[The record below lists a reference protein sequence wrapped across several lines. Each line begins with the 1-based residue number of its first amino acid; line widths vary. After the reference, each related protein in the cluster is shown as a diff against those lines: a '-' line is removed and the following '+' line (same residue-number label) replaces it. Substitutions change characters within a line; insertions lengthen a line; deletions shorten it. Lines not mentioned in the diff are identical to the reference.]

1 MHRIV
6 TLLACTTALTPT
18 RVRTRDAALTQTR
31 VRTRVMS
38 DGEILRRSAEVGP
51 LVRAFS
57 VGQRGRGSGVS
68 TLNVAEASALKAAT
82 DELIAKRQKCDGSVI
97 VAQKNRQLVGFA
109 LVNDDVLETVAVAVD
124 ERGRGVGAQLVDAA
138 GALASGA
145 GNGELLVEVEPQNGR
160 GRNFFEGLGFAL
172 VNDDILETVAVAVDE
187 RGRGVGAQLV
197 DAAGALASSGGND
210 ELLVEVEPQNG
221 RGRNFFEGLGF
232 ASTGERRGTLAVLA
246 KPLPWRPPALVVSFV
261 IGLPVV
267 VALAGMAASGDAF
280 DVEGVVAA
288 ASALVAQLDVE
299 GALGALA
306 DRLPSI

>member
-6 TLLACTTALTPT
+6 ALLACTSALTPT
-18 RVRTRDAALTQTR
+18 PGRTRDAALTQTR
-31 VRTRVMS
+31 VRTRIMS

-138 GALASGA
+138 GALAS
-145 GNGELLVEVEPQNGR
+145 
-160 GRNFFEGLGFAL
+160 
-172 VNDDILETVAVAVDE
+172 
-187 RGRGVGAQLV
+187 
-197 DAAGALASSGGND
+197 SGGND

-232 ASTGERRGTLAVLA
+232 ASTGERRGTLAVLS
-246 KPLPWRPPALVVSFV
+246 KPLPWRPPSLLVSVV
-261 IGLPVV
+261 VGLPVV

-280 DVEGVVAA
+280 DFEGALAA

-299 GALGALA
+299 GALAALA

>member
-1 MHRIV
+1 MHRIL

-18 RVRTRDAALTQTR
+18 PGRTRDAALTQTR

-97 VAQKNRQLVGFA
+97 VAQKARGTLVGFA

-138 GALASGA
+138 GALASSG

-160 GRNFFEGLGFAL
+160 GRNFFEGLGF
-172 VNDDILETVAVAVDE
+172 E
-187 RGRGVGAQLV
+187 
-197 DAAGALASSGGND
+197 
-210 ELLVEVEPQNG
+210 
-221 RGRNFFEGLGF
+221 
-232 ASTGERRGTLAVLA
+232 STGERRGTLAVLS

-288 ASALVAQLDVE
+288 VT
-299 GALGALA
+299 GLA
-306 DRLPSI
+306 DRLPVPI

>member
-1 MHRIV
+1 M
-6 TLLACTTALTPT
+6 
-18 RVRTRDAALTQTR
+18 
-31 VRTRVMS
+31 
-38 DGEILRRSAEVGP
+38 
-51 LVRAFS
+51 
-57 VGQRGRGSGVS
+57 S

-97 VAQKNRQLVGFA
+97 VAQKARGTLVGFA
-109 LVNDDVLETVAVAVD
+109 LVNDDV
-124 ERGRGVGAQLVDAA
+124 
-138 GALASGA
+138 
-145 GNGELLVEVEPQNGR
+145 
-160 GRNFFEGLGFAL
+160 
-172 VNDDILETVAVAVDE
+172 LETVAVAVDE

-232 ASTGERRGTLAVLA
+232 ESTGERRGTLAVLS

-288 ASALVAQLDVE
+288 VTGLAD
-299 GALGALA
+299 GLA
-306 DRLPSI
+306 DRLPVPI

>member
-6 TLLACTTALTPT
+6 ALLACTSALAPK
-18 RVRTRDAALTQTR
+18 RVRTRTTALPATR
-31 VRTRVMS
+31 VRTRVMT

-82 DELIAKRQKCDGSVI
+82 DELIAKRKKCDGRVI
-97 VAQKNRQLVGFA
+97 VAQRSAAPKDLV
-109 LVNDDVLETVAVAVD
+109 
-124 ERGRGVGAQLVDAA
+124 
-138 GALASGA
+138 
-145 GNGELLVEVEPQNGR
+145 
-160 GRNFFEGLGFAL
+160 GFAL

-232 ASTGERRGTLAVLA
+232 ESTGERRGTLAVLS
-246 KPLPWRPPALVVSFV
+246 KPLPWRPPPLVVSVV

-267 VALAGMAASGDAF
+267 VALAGMAASGD
-280 DVEGVVAA
+280 V
-288 ASALVAQLDVE
+288 SQLDLD
-299 GALGALA
+299 GALAALAGLA
-306 DRLPSI
+306 DRLPVPI

>member
-1 MHRIV
+1 M
-6 TLLACTTALTPT
+6 
-18 RVRTRDAALTQTR
+18 
-31 VRTRVMS
+31 
-38 DGEILRRSAEVGP
+38 
-51 LVRAFS
+51 
-57 VGQRGRGSGVS
+57 S

-138 GALASGA
+138 GALAS
-145 GNGELLVEVEPQNGR
+145 
-160 GRNFFEGLGFAL
+160 
-172 VNDDILETVAVAVDE
+172 
-187 RGRGVGAQLV
+187 
-197 DAAGALASSGGND
+197 SGGND

-232 ASTGERRGTLAVLA
+232 ASTGERRGTLAVLS
-246 KPLPWRPPALVVSFV
+246 KPLPWRPPSLLVSVV
-261 IGLPVV
+261 VGLPVV
-267 VALAGMAASGDAF
+267 VALAGYMASGDVLDF
-280 DVEGVVAA
+280 EGALAA

-299 GALGALA
+299 GALAALA

>member
-1 MHRIV
+1 MHRIL

-18 RVRTRDAALTQTR
+18 PGRTRDAALTQTR
-31 VRTRVMS
+31 VRTRIMN

-97 VAQKNRQLVGFA
+97 VAQKARGTLVGFA

-138 GALASGA
+138 GALASSG

-160 GRNFFEGLGFAL
+160 GRNFFEGLGF
-172 VNDDILETVAVAVDE
+172 E
-187 RGRGVGAQLV
+187 
-197 DAAGALASSGGND
+197 
-210 ELLVEVEPQNG
+210 
-221 RGRNFFEGLGF
+221 
-232 ASTGERRGTLAVLA
+232 STGERRGTLAVLA
-246 KPLPWRPPALVVSFV
+246 KPLPWRPPPLVVS
-261 IGLPVV
+261 VV
-267 VALAGMAASGDAF
+267 VALPLLVALAGFAASGD
-280 DVEGVVAA
+280 V
-288 ASALVAQLDVE
+288 SQLD
-299 GALGALA
+299 LDGALA
-306 DRLPSI
+306 ALAGLADMVPVPI

>member
-138 GALASGA
+138 GALAS
-145 GNGELLVEVEPQNGR
+145 
-160 GRNFFEGLGFAL
+160 
-172 VNDDILETVAVAVDE
+172 
-187 RGRGVGAQLV
+187 
-197 DAAGALASSGGND
+197 SGGND

-232 ASTGERRGTLAVLA
+232 ASTGERRGTLAVLS

-299 GALGALA
+299 GALAALA

>member
-1 MHRIV
+1 
-6 TLLACTTALTPT
+6 
-18 RVRTRDAALTQTR
+18 
-31 VRTRVMS
+31 MS

-97 VAQKNRQLVGFA
+97 VAQKDRTLVGFA

-138 GALASGA
+138 GAL
-145 GNGELLVEVEPQNGR
+145 V
-160 GRNFFEGLGFAL
+160 
-172 VNDDILETVAVAVDE
+172 
-187 RGRGVGAQLV
+187 
-197 DAAGALASSGGND
+197 SSGGND

-232 ASTGERRGTLAVLA
+232 ASTGERRGTLAVLS
-246 KPLPWRPPALVVSFV
+246 KPLPWRPPALVVSVV
-261 IGLPVV
+261 IGLPIA
-267 VALAGMAASGDAF
+267 VALAGVAASGDAS
-280 DVEGVVAA
+280 VEGALAA
-288 ASALVAQLDVE
+288 ASTLVAQLGVE
-299 GALGALA
+299 GALAALA

>member
-1 MHRIV
+1 MHRIL
-6 TLLACTTALTPT
+6 TLLACTTALAPTPG
-18 RVRTRDAALTQTR
+18 RTRDAALTQTR

-97 VAQKNRQLVGFA
+97 VAQKARGTLVGFA

-138 GALASGA
+138 GALASSG

-160 GRNFFEGLGFAL
+160 GRNFFEGLGF
-172 VNDDILETVAVAVDE
+172 E
-187 RGRGVGAQLV
+187 
-197 DAAGALASSGGND
+197 
-210 ELLVEVEPQNG
+210 
-221 RGRNFFEGLGF
+221 
-232 ASTGERRGTLAVLA
+232 STGERRGTLAVLA

-299 GALGALA
+299 GAVGGLA

>member
-1 MHRIV
+1 MHRIL

-18 RVRTRDAALTQTR
+18 PGRTRDAALTQTR

-82 DELIAKRQKCDGSVI
+82 DELIAKRKKCDGRVI
-97 VAQKNRQLVGFA
+97 VAQRSAAPRDLVGFA
-109 LVNDDVLETVAVAVD
+109 LVNDDV
-124 ERGRGVGAQLVDAA
+124 
-138 GALASGA
+138 
-145 GNGELLVEVEPQNGR
+145 
-160 GRNFFEGLGFAL
+160 
-172 VNDDILETVAVAVDE
+172 LETVAVAVDE

-232 ASTGERRGTLAVLA
+232 ESTGERRGTLAVLS
-246 KPLPWRPPALVVSFV
+246 KPLPWRPPPLVVSFV
-261 IGLPVV
+261 IALPVV

-288 ASALVAQLDVE
+288 VTGLAD
-299 GALGALA
+299 GLA
-306 DRLPSI
+306 DRLPVPI

>member
-1 MHRIV
+1 M
-6 TLLACTTALTPT
+6 
-18 RVRTRDAALTQTR
+18 
-31 VRTRVMS
+31 
-38 DGEILRRSAEVGP
+38 GP

-97 VAQKNRQLVGFA
+97 VAQKARGTLVGFA
-109 LVNDDVLETVAVAVD
+109 LVNDDV
-124 ERGRGVGAQLVDAA
+124 
-138 GALASGA
+138 
-145 GNGELLVEVEPQNGR
+145 
-160 GRNFFEGLGFAL
+160 
-172 VNDDILETVAVAVDE
+172 LETVAVAVDE

-232 ASTGERRGTLAVLA
+232 GSTGERRGTLAVLS
-246 KPLPWRPPALVVSFV
+246 KPLPWRPPPLVVSVV

-267 VALAGMAASGDAF
+267 VALAGMAVSGDAF
-280 DVEGVVAA
+280 DFEGVVAA
-288 ASALVAQLDVE
+288 VTGLAD
-299 GALGALA
+299 GLA
-306 DRLPSI
+306 DRLPVPI

>member
-1 MHRIV
+1 MHRIL

-18 RVRTRDAALTQTR
+18 PGRTRDAALTQTR

-97 VAQKNRQLVGFA
+97 VAQKARGTLVGFA

-138 GALASGA
+138 GALASSG

-160 GRNFFEGLGFAL
+160 GRNFFEGLGF
-172 VNDDILETVAVAVDE
+172 E
-187 RGRGVGAQLV
+187 
-197 DAAGALASSGGND
+197 
-210 ELLVEVEPQNG
+210 
-221 RGRNFFEGLGF
+221 
-232 ASTGERRGTLAVLA
+232 STGERRGTLAVLS
-246 KPLPWRPPALVVSFV
+246 KPLPWRPPPLVVSVV

-280 DVEGVVAA
+280 DFEGVVAA
-288 ASALVAQLDVE
+288 
-299 GALGALA
+299 LA
-306 DRLPSI
+306 DIRLPVDLLTMF

>member
-1 MHRIV
+1 
-6 TLLACTTALTPT
+6 
-18 RVRTRDAALTQTR
+18 
-31 VRTRVMS
+31 MS

-82 DELIAKRQKCDGSVI
+82 DELIAKRKKCDGRVI
-97 VAQKNRQLVGFA
+97 VAQRSAAPRDLVGFA
-109 LVNDDVLETVAVAVD
+109 LVNDDV
-124 ERGRGVGAQLVDAA
+124 
-138 GALASGA
+138 
-145 GNGELLVEVEPQNGR
+145 
-160 GRNFFEGLGFAL
+160 
-172 VNDDILETVAVAVDE
+172 LETVAVAVDE

-232 ASTGERRGTLAVLA
+232 ESTGERRGTLAVLA
-246 KPLPWRPPALVVSFV
+246 KPLPWRPPPLVVSFV
-261 IGLPVV
+261 IGLPIV

-288 ASALVAQLDVE
+288 LTGLAD
-299 GALGALA
+299 GLA
-306 DRLPSI
+306 DRIPLLI

>member
-1 MHRIV
+1 MHRIL

-18 RVRTRDAALTQTR
+18 PGRTRDAALTQTR
-31 VRTRVMS
+31 VRTRIMS

-82 DELIAKRQKCDGSVI
+82 DELIAKRKKCDGSVI
-97 VAQKNRQLVGFA
+97 VAQKARGTLVGFA
-109 LVNDDVLETVAVAVD
+109 LVNDDV
-124 ERGRGVGAQLVDAA
+124 
-138 GALASGA
+138 
-145 GNGELLVEVEPQNGR
+145 
-160 GRNFFEGLGFAL
+160 
-172 VNDDILETVAVAVDE
+172 LETVAVAVDE

-232 ASTGERRGTLAVLA
+232 ESTGERRGTLAVLS
-246 KPLPWRPPALVVSFV
+246 KPLPWRPPPLVVS
-261 IGLPVV
+261 VV
-267 VALAGMAASGDAF
+267 VALPLLVALAGFAASGD
-280 DVEGVVAA
+280 V
-288 ASALVAQLDVE
+288 SQLDLD
-299 GALGALA
+299 GALAALAGLA
-306 DRLPSI
+306 DRLPVPI

>member
-1 MHRIV
+1 LLQPTSACSLVITCTLHAIDATIMHRII

-18 RVRTRDAALTQTR
+18 PGRTRDAALTQTR
-31 VRTRVMS
+31 VRTRVMT

-138 GALASGA
+138 GALAS
-145 GNGELLVEVEPQNGR
+145 
-160 GRNFFEGLGFAL
+160 
-172 VNDDILETVAVAVDE
+172 
-187 RGRGVGAQLV
+187 
-197 DAAGALASSGGND
+197 SGGND

-232 ASTGERRGTLAVLA
+232 ASTGERRGTLAVLS

>member
-1 MHRIV
+1 MHRII
-6 TLLACTTALTPT
+6 TLLACTTAAALTPLG
-18 RVRTRDAALTQTR
+18 VRTRDAALTQTR
-31 VRTRVMS
+31 VRTRVMN

-82 DELIAKRQKCDGSVI
+82 DELIAKRKKCDGSVI
-97 VAQKNRQLVGFA
+97 VAQKNKQLVGFA
-109 LVNDDVLETVAVAVD
+109 LVNDDV
-124 ERGRGVGAQLVDAA
+124 
-138 GALASGA
+138 
-145 GNGELLVEVEPQNGR
+145 
-160 GRNFFEGLGFAL
+160 
-172 VNDDILETVAVAVDE
+172 LETVAVAVDE

-232 ASTGERRGTLAVLA
+232 ESTGERRGTLAVLS
-246 KPLPWRPPALVVSFV
+246 KPLPWRPPALVVSCV
-261 IGLPVV
+261 VALPVV

-288 ASALVAQLDVE
+288 VTGLAD
-299 GALGALA
+299 GLA
-306 DRLPSI
+306 DRLPVPI

>member
-6 TLLACTTALTPT
+6 ALLACTSALAPK
-18 RVRTRDAALTQTR
+18 RVRTRTTALPATR
-31 VRTRVMS
+31 VRTRVMT

-82 DELIAKRQKCDGSVI
+82 DELIAKRKKCDGRVI
-97 VAQKNRQLVGFA
+97 VAQRSAAPKDLV
-109 LVNDDVLETVAVAVD
+109 
-124 ERGRGVGAQLVDAA
+124 
-138 GALASGA
+138 
-145 GNGELLVEVEPQNGR
+145 
-160 GRNFFEGLGFAL
+160 GFAL

-232 ASTGERRGTLAVLA
+232 ESTGERRGTLAVLA

-261 IGLPVV
+261 IALPVV

-288 ASALVAQLDVE
+288 VTGLAD
-299 GALGALA
+299 GLA
-306 DRLPSI
+306 DRLPVPI

>member
-1 MHRIV
+1 MHRIL

-18 RVRTRDAALTQTR
+18 PGRTRDAALTQTR
-31 VRTRVMS
+31 VRTRIMS

-82 DELIAKRQKCDGSVI
+82 DELIAKRKKCDGSVI
-97 VAQKNRQLVGFA
+97 VAQKARGTLVGFA
-109 LVNDDVLETVAVAVD
+109 LVNDDV
-124 ERGRGVGAQLVDAA
+124 
-138 GALASGA
+138 
-145 GNGELLVEVEPQNGR
+145 
-160 GRNFFEGLGFAL
+160 
-172 VNDDILETVAVAVDE
+172 LETVAVAVDE

-232 ASTGERRGTLAVLA
+232 ESTGERRGTLAVLS
-246 KPLPWRPPALVVSFV
+246 KPLPWRPPPLVVS
-261 IGLPVV
+261 VV
-267 VALAGMAASGDAF
+267 VALPLLVALAGFAASGD
-280 DVEGVVAA
+280 V
-288 ASALVAQLDVE
+288 SQLD
-299 GALGALA
+299 LDGALA
-306 DRLPSI
+306 ALAGLADMVPVPI

>member
-6 TLLACTTALTPT
+6 ALLACTSALAPK
-18 RVRTRDAALTQTR
+18 RVRTRTTALPATR
-31 VRTRVMS
+31 VRTRVMN
-38 DGEILRRSAEVGP
+38 DGEILKRSAEVGP

-82 DELIAKRQKCDGSVI
+82 DELIAKRKKCDGRVI
-97 VAQKNRQLVGFA
+97 VAQRSAAPKDLV
-109 LVNDDVLETVAVAVD
+109 
-124 ERGRGVGAQLVDAA
+124 
-138 GALASGA
+138 
-145 GNGELLVEVEPQNGR
+145 
-160 GRNFFEGLGFAL
+160 GFAL

-232 ASTGERRGTLAVLA
+232 ESTGERRGTLAVLS
-246 KPLPWRPPALVVSFV
+246 KPLPWRPPALVVSFM
-261 IGLPVV
+261 IGLPLV
-267 VALAGMAASGDAF
+267 VALAGMAASGDA
-280 DVEGVVAA
+280 
-288 ASALVAQLDVE
+288 SVE
-299 GALGALA
+299 GALAALA
-306 DRLPSI
+306 DIRLPVDLLSLF

>member
-1 MHRIV
+1 MHRIL

-18 RVRTRDAALTQTR
+18 PGRTRDAALTQTR

-82 DELIAKRQKCDGSVI
+82 DELIAKRKKCDGSVI
-97 VAQKNRQLVGFA
+97 VAQKARGTLVGFA
-109 LVNDDVLETVAVAVD
+109 LVNDDV
-124 ERGRGVGAQLVDAA
+124 
-138 GALASGA
+138 
-145 GNGELLVEVEPQNGR
+145 
-160 GRNFFEGLGFAL
+160 
-172 VNDDILETVAVAVDE
+172 LETVAVAVDE

-232 ASTGERRGTLAVLA
+232 ESTGERRGTLAVLA
-246 KPLPWRPPALVVSFV
+246 KPLPWRPPPLVVS
-261 IGLPVV
+261 VV
-267 VALAGMAASGDAF
+267 VALPLLVALAGFAASGD
-280 DVEGVVAA
+280 V
-288 ASALVAQLDVE
+288 SQLDLD
-299 GALGALA
+299 GALAALAGLA
-306 DRLPSI
+306 DRLPVPI

>member
-1 MHRIV
+1 MHRSTAF
-6 TLLACTTALTPT
+6 TLALVFSGGTALAPS
-18 RVRTRDAALTQTR
+18 RSRTRDAALTQTR

-97 VAQKNRQLVGFA
+97 VAQKSGNLVGFA
-109 LVNDDVLETVAVAVD
+109 LVNDDV
-124 ERGRGVGAQLVDAA
+124 
-138 GALASGA
+138 
-145 GNGELLVEVEPQNGR
+145 
-160 GRNFFEGLGFAL
+160 
-172 VNDDILETVAVAVDE
+172 LETVAVAVDE

-232 ASTGERRGTLAVLA
+232 ASTGERRGTLAILS
-246 KPLPWRPPALVVSFV
+246 KPLPWRPPALVVSVV
-261 IGLPVV
+261 IALPVL
-267 VALAGMAASGDAF
+267 VALAGVAASGDVLDF
-280 DVEGVVAA
+280 EGALA
-288 ASALVAQLDVE
+288 TASALVAQLDV
-299 GALGALA
+299 GGALA
-306 DRLPSI
+306 ALAVRLPST